1 MSAIAATSI
10 HPPLAACA
18 GRQPS
23 GQRCFGLAA
32 SSSGDKCHRR
42 LVPRCQ
48 QQSAEGAAD
57 EAPSGSGRRQL
68 LQAATLLGLSPA
80 LGLAL
85 PAAAD
90 DALPGGDSSRRAFF
104 DITVDRKPLG
114 RIVIEVPTS
123 APAIGGQRFLDLAK
137 GKEGVA
143 FRKTRFE
150 LIEDTF
156 IQNAG
161 LKSLSYQ
168 ASGST
173 AITGGPD
180 TELLEEELAQQAQQA
195 VVGAAHAA
203 PGLVSLL
210 VRPRIDIVSKDKLVA
225 SKGKF
230 ITVTET
236 FGEIPNG
243 SAWAIT
249 TRPFP
254 ELDETHLVVGRVV
267 QGMDVVEAIAAL
279 PRVKDNT
286 NSPFF
291 QAGKVAGDK
300 RADVAQRA
308 FNKPF
313 AKITVNECGL
323 L

>member
-1 MSAIAATSI
+1 MSAIAASLL
-10 HPPLAACA
+10 HPPCAAAAA

-23 GQRCFGLAA
+23 GQRCFAA
-32 SSSGDKCHRR
+32 ATSSSRKCHRR
-42 LVPRCQ
+42 PVPRCQ
-48 QQSAEGAAD
+48 HQQAEAVAA
-57 EAPSGSGRRQL
+57 APSGAGRRQL

-90 DALPGGDSSRRAFF
+90 EATAGGSSSRQAYF

-123 APAIGGQRFLDLAK
+123 APAIGGQRFLDLAQ
-137 GKEGVA
+137 GKEGMA

-150 LIEDTF
+150 LIEDAF
-156 IQNAG
+156 IQDAG
-161 LKSLSYQ
+161 LQSLSYQ
-168 ASGST
+168 ASGRT
-173 AITGGPD
+173 AIAGGPD
-180 TELLEEELAQQAQQA
+180 TELLEEELAAQA
-195 VVGAAHAA
+195 AAAAGGPAHSA

-210 VRPRIDIVSKDKLVA
+210 VKPRIEIVNKDKLVA
-225 SKGKF
+225 SKGKL

-249 TRPFP
+249 TKPIP

-267 QGMDVVEAIAAL
+267 QGMDVVQAIAAL

-291 QAGKVAGDK
+291 QAGKLAGDK

-308 FNKPF
+308 FNKPY